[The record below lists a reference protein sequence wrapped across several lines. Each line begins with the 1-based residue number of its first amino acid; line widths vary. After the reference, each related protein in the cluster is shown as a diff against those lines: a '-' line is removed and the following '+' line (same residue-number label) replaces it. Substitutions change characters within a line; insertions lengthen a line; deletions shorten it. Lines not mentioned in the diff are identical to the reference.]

1 MKIFRK
7 LMRLRNILESFS
19 EFEDDDPPLPA
30 QRFAEYRSTY
40 LDLYDKVKTDNQTEK
55 ASILENID
63 FERGLIHRDD
73 KALIDPD
80 IVNIIDHPVGILERS
95 PTRKRLTQKIVDF
108 VETFIRGIAA

>member
-1 MKIFRK
+1 MT
-7 LMRLRNILESFS
+7 LP
-19 EFEDDDPPLPA
+19 PPLPA
-30 QRFAEYRSTY
+30 QRFADYRSAY

-63 FERGLIHRDD
+63 FERELIHHDD

-80 IVNIIDHPVGILERS
+80 IVDIIDHPVGILERG